1 MCNLGDYIEA
11 KAIKKGMELGM
22 ELGRK
27 IRIESVTVRIVRLQL
42 EKKKRTPEETAEL
55 LDIPIDYIQKIADM
69 LQIYAGA
76 SDLQIA
82 EKLVDMRM

>member
-11 KAIKKGMELGM
+11 KAIKKGMEI
-22 ELGRK
+22 GR
-27 IRIESVTVRIVRLQL
+27 ESVTVRIVRIQL
-42 EKKKRTPEETAEL
+42 EKKKRTPEETAEV
-55 LDIPIDYIQKIADM
+55 LDMPLDYIQKIADM
-69 LQIYAGA
+69 LQMCVGA

>member
-11 KAIKKGMELGM
+11 KAIKKGMEI
-22 ELGRK
+22 GR
-27 IRIESVTVRIVRLQL
+27 ESVTVRIVRIQI
-42 EKKKRTPEETAEL
+42 EKKKRTPEETAEV
-55 LDIPIDYIQKIADM
+55 LDMPLDYIQKIADM
-69 LQIYAGA
+69 LQMCVGA

>member
-11 KAIKKGMELGM
+11 KAIKKGMEI
-22 ELGRK
+22 GR
-27 IRIESVTVRIVRLQL
+27 ESVTVRIVRIQL
-42 EKKKRTPEETAEL
+42 EKHKRTPEETAEV
-55 LDIPIDYIQKIADM
+55 LDMPLDYIQKIADM
-69 LQIYAGA
+69 LQMCVGA